1 LKKENNTYS
10 FSISDIVRYFRS
22 PYSSWAT
29 WANLEHPGTV
39 FLEKDMVHNSSLLLR
54 SEKNEDDAKRYLIN
68 NHNSV
73 KEIQNPLNA
82 MEESKELILSKVD
95 VIVQPT
101 LKRDNFIGR
110 ADF

>member
-1 LKKENNTYS
+1 MKKVEGKFEYS
-10 FSISDIVRYFRS
+10 ITDIVRYFRS

-68 NHNSV
+68 NTT
-73 KEIQNPLNA
+73 Q
-82 MEESKELILSKVD
+82 
-95 VIVQPT
+95 
-101 LKRDNFIGR
+101 LKKFKIH
-110 ADF
+110 